1 MRTNQPSQAR
11 TGDLPQALTDP
22 SAQARTGRPAQA
34 HTERVPQV
42 HTNPSSQDRDR
53 QSSRTD
59 APRRLPRRTFAP
71 LLAATAALA
80 VLLPLAAC
88 TPDPAGPAPESTDDG
103 RPRSGTVRV
112 LASSELADME
122 PLLEEARKATGIT
135 VRPTWTGT
143 LDAVERLASG
153 KADGA
158 FDAVWLSSNDY
169 LRLNPEA
176 ARRVTSETP
185 LMTSPVALGVRP
197 ATVRRL
203 GWDPERVSWAQVHRA
218 VADGKLTYGMTDPK
232 RSNSGFSALIS
243 VASGLSG
250 AQAALTDADVRA
262 ATPKLKE
269 FFAGQRLTS
278 GSSGWLAT
286 AYTRRSTV
294 DALINYESV
303 LLSLNRDT
311 GTSTSTG
318 TGTGT
323 GTGTEPA
330 EPPADT
336 GTDAEGRTGTPTG
349 TEGPTGTGTDLTVI
363 RPRDGVVTADYPLS
377 TLTAAASE
385 AKDAVRA
392 LTEHLRSP
400 AVQREITERTLRRP
414 VVASAR
420 PAEPLSPESR
430 RELPFPGSRS
440 VADGLL
446 SAYEHQLRRP
456 SRTVYVLDTSGS
468 MKGKRLEQLK
478 SALTGLT
485 GDFRQRE
492 EVTLLPFGSAVKQ
505 VRTHTVDPADPAA
518 GPAAI
523 RADTAALT
531 AEGNTAIYSSLAAA
545 YDHLGPDTE
554 SAFTSI
560 VLMTDGENTAGRSAA
575 DFTAFYRSLPPA
587 RQVTPVFPIVF
598 GDSDRSELD
607 RIAAL
612 TGGRLFDGT
621 KEHGPGS
628 LEGAF
633 EEIRGYQ

>member
-1 MRTNQPSQAR
+1 MNHLSRRRLSRLSRMRANRPSQACP
-11 TGDLPQALTDP
+11 GDLPQALTDP

-53 QSSRTD
+53 QSARTD

-153 KADGA
+153 KADGT

-311 GTSTSTG
+311 GTSTG
-318 TGTGT
+318 TS
-323 GTGTEPA
+323 TEPA
-330 EPPADT
+330 EPPADA
-336 GTDAEGRTGTPTG
+336 GTDAEGR
-349 TEGPTGTGTDLTVI
+349 TGTGTDLTVI

-377 TLTAAASE
+377 TLTAAAPE

-420 PAEPLSPESR
+420 PAEPLSPEPR

-492 EVTLLPFGSAVKQ
+492 EVTLLPFGSSVKQ